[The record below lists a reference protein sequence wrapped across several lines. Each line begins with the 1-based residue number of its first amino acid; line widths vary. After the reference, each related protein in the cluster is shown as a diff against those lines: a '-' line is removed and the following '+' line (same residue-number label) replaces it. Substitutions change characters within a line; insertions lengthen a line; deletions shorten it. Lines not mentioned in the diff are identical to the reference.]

1 MINRIN
7 SARPTCNC
15 SLKKIDDEHLRIIRK
30 LYEKYGLRST
40 GSKSGD
46 IALLRRIEIE
56 EAERLDTPSGDF
68 LVLSRTEVENIIKK
82 KKEKVAEANPELFQ
96 NSIQGQKI
104 LAEQMMIYV
113 QMQSKKIE

>member
-1 MINRIN
+1 MIKRIN
-7 SARPTCNC
+7 STKPTMQC
-15 SLKKIDDEHLRIIRK
+15 SGMRIDEEHLRIIRK
-30 LYEKYGLRST
+30 LYEKYGLGST

-46 IALLRRIEIE
+46 IALLRRKEIE

-113 QMQSKKIE
+113 QMQSKKNE